1 MITQDRL
8 AGLLF
13 ALIGAGILVEAQTYA
28 LGTAFR
34 MGPGFFPTAVGGL
47 LVLIGALLVIRSAWD
62 PGPRIERF
70 AWWPALVVLV
80 AIVVFALTLERL
92 GLIVAV
98 VLLVGFTS
106 LAMRDVRW
114 LGVAVLAVALAA
126 LAAGLFRG
134 LLGMRLPLGF

>member
-13 ALIGAGILVEAQTYA
+13 ALIGAGILVEAQNYA
-28 LGTAFR
+28 LGTTLR

-47 LVLIGALLVIRSAWD
+47 LVLIGTLLVVKSAWD
-62 PGPRIERF
+62 PGPRIEPL
-70 AWWPALVVLV
+70 AWWPALVVLA

-106 LAMRDVRW
+106 LAMREVRW

-126 LAAGLFRG
+126 LSAGLFRW
-134 LLGMRLPLGF
+134 LLGLRLPLWF